1 MYAARTFGNGTFSDE
16 KIALE
21 FKEPEDFGSIDNEQA
36 DAMIGSMTQ
45 YVWVWN
51 PTENFFSNHHDIPH
65 FEGGGLSLND
75 FPIAFVKTYGGHIV
89 YIFAAVNGIDE
100 VQYTLEKKK
109 QVIFDIAST
118 GMNYSDRIKLSNK

>member
-1 MYAARTFGNGTFSDE
+1 
-16 KIALE
+16 
-21 FKEPEDFGSIDNEQA
+21 
-36 DAMIGSMTQ
+36 MTQ

-65 FEGGGLSLND
+65 FEGGGLSFND
-75 FPIAFVKTYGGHIV
+75 FPIAFVKTYGGHIG

-100 VQYTLEKKK
+100 VQHTLEKKK

-118 GMNYSDRIKLSNK
+118 GMNYSDRIKLRVHSDWSCVK